1 MTNKVYPSFTQVQM
15 AASKLYRLRS
25 KFDGLRIIMRAWI
38 CTEESQAVVIIVH
51 GIGEHSKVYKPW
63 AKRFNNNGISVVSFD
78 QRGHGLSGGKRGHT
92 PIYRAFLSDLALV
105 YRTTKTLFPQKPIF
119 VYGHSM
125 GGNIALNFL
134 LKKRRYVVGGIASSP
149 WLTLAFE
156 PPFYKV
162 LLGRIM
168 GLFWPDYSDSN
179 KTSLESEVVVDKE
192 EDPLLHDTISITTYL
207 ECKKAG
213 KRVLNRSD
221 NLLLPLLLM
230 HGTQDKRTSW
240 ISTAK
245 LGSQLKNE
253 QSKFISFDNAEHEL
267 HEWENQDEVFNTVMA
282 WMREVLNNL

>member
-1 MTNKVYPSFTQVQM
+1 M

-25 KFDGLRIIMRAWI
+25 KFDGLRIIMRTWV
-38 CTEESQAVVIIVH
+38 CHEPSEAVVILVH

-63 AKRFNNNGISVVSFD
+63 AKRFNTHGFTVVSFD

-92 PIYRAFLSDLALV
+92 PIYRAYISDLALI
-105 YRTTKTLFPQKPIF
+105 YRTAKKLFPNKPIF
-119 VYGHSM
+119 IYGHSM
-125 GGNIALNFL
+125 GGNIVLNFL
-134 LKKRRYVVGGIASSP
+134 LKKRRNVIGGIASSP

-179 KTSLESEVVVDKE
+179 KTSLESEVILDKE

-213 KRVLNRSD
+213 KRVINRSD
-221 NLLLPLLLM
+221 NLTLPLLLM
-230 HGTQDKRTSW
+230 HGTEDKRTSW
-240 ISTAK
+240 VSTAK
-245 LGSQLKNE
+245 LGSKLSNPM
-253 QSKFISFDNAEHEL
+253 SKFVSFEQAEHEL
-267 HEWENQDEVFNTVMA
+267 HEDLQQDEVFNTVMA
-282 WMREVLNNL
+282 WMQEVLNKQ

>member
-1 MTNKVYPSFTQVQM
+1 M

-25 KFDGLRIIMRAWI
+25 KFDGLRIIMRTWV
-38 CTEESQAVVIIVH
+38 CPEPMEAVVIIVH
-51 GIGEHSKVYKPW
+51 GIGEHSKVYKSW
-63 AKRFNNNGISVVSFD
+63 SKRFNAHGISIVSFD

-92 PIYRAFLSDLALV
+92 PMYRAFLSDLALV
-105 YRTTKTLFPQKPIF
+105 YRSTKNLFPQKPIF

-134 LKKRRYVVGGIASSP
+134 LKKRRNVIGGIASSP

-179 KTSLESEVVVDKE
+179 KTSLESEVIVDKE

-213 KRVLNRSD
+213 KRVINRSD
-221 NLLLPLLLM
+221 NLTLPLLLM
-230 HGTQDKRTSW
+230 HGTEDKRTSW
-240 ISTAK
+240 VSTAK
-245 LGSQLKNE
+245 LGSKLSNPM
-253 QSKFISFDNAEHEL
+253 SKFVSFEQAEHEL
-267 HEWENQDEVFNTVMA
+267 HEDIQQDEVFNTVMA
-282 WMREVLNNL
+282 WMQEVLNKQ